1 LIQTTKAAQ
10 PANRSRRKSES
21 RSLTETVTARL
32 RDDILTCQWSPGARL
47 RTMALCKEF
56 GVSLAVVREALSK
69 LTAEGLVT
77 ADPQRSFCVTP
88 VSIAELEDLTW
99 VRIQLDGLALRE
111 AIAKGAIDWET
122 NIVAAFHRLSR
133 TPHFS
138 DATTRTKSED
148 WAQAHAAFH
157 HALVS
162 ACGSPSLLQLR
173 EGLFARSERYRRLS
187 GLIEGPRRDVEA
199 EHRAIMDAALDR
211 DAPLALS
218 LLEGHLQLTTD
229 LVRATFGSPS

>member
-1 LIQTTKAAQ
+1 
-10 PANRSRRKSES
+10 
-21 RSLTETVTARL
+21 
-32 RDDILTCQWSPGARL
+32 
-47 RTMALCKEF
+47 MALCKEF

-88 VSIAELEDLTW
+88 VSIGELEDLTW
-99 VRIQLDGLALRE
+99 IRIQLDGLALRE
-111 AIAKGAIDWET
+111 AIARGDVDWET
-122 NIVAAFHRLSR
+122 SIVAAFHRLSR

-138 DATTRTKSED
+138 DATARTKSED

-157 HALVS
+157 LALIS

-187 GLIEGPRRDVEA
+187 GLVEGPRRDVEG
-199 EHRAIMDAALDR
+199 EHRAIMDATLGR
-211 DAPLALS
+211 NAPLAVE
-218 LLEGHLQLTTD
+218 LLDRHLQLTTD
-229 LVRATFGSPS
+229 LVRATFGEPDLQVDLPRPR